1 LNIALPHAGEEILF
15 QPLGFIRRAILVVI
29 AFSGKGHVD
38 IRIGAA

>member
-1 LNIALPHAGEEILF
+1 VNIALPLAGGETLF

-29 AFSGKGHVD
+29 AFSDKGHVD